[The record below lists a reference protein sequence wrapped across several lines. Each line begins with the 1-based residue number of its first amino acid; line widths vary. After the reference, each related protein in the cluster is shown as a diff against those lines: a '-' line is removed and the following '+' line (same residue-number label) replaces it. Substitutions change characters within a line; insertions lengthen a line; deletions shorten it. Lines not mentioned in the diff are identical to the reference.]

1 MPRALLLAVLM
12 LGVPAVAEDED
23 PKVANERH
31 LAELRKAIAG
41 REEKKASEVFENVKD
56 LGEMPAGRLLKVMEI
71 GYARSL
77 GVACTHCHEAG
88 RWASDEKKPK
98 LVAREMRVMMRRINE
113 ELLAKVPNLQSEKP
127 VVNCTTCHR
136 GQVKPALDLK

>member
-1 MPRALLLAVLM
+1 MPRTLLLAVLM

-23 PKVANERH
+23 AKAANERH
-31 LAELRKAIAG
+31 LAELRKVIAG
-41 REEKKASEVFENVKD
+41 REEKKASEVFENLKG
-56 LGEMPAGRLLKVMEI
+56 LGDMPAGRLLKVMEI

-77 GVACTHCHEAG
+77 GVACTHCHVAG
-88 RWASDEKKPK
+88 QWAADEKKPK
-98 LVAREMRVMMRRINE
+98 RVAREMRAMMRRINE
-113 ELLAKVPNLQSEKP
+113 DLLAKVPGLQSEKP